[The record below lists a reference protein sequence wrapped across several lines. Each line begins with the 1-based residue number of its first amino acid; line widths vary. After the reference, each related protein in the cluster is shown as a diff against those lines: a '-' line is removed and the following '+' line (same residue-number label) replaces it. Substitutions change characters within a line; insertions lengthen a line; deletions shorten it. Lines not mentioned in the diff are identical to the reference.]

1 MAPITSKNSSLYYEG
16 EKIAKVINCNLDFS
30 REVMENTTVEKFTKT
45 FLPGIKS
52 SSGSATILYD
62 PFDLPTLDILN
73 SIFAGSIPAVL
84 FLNLDTTLIDK
95 SISINM
101 FVTQVI
107 LTVSLR
113 EAIATSVSFQ
123 GSGDITGAF

>member
-1 MAPITSKNSSLYYEG
+1 MAPITSKNSLLYYEG
-16 EKIAKVINCNLDFS
+16 EKIAKVVNCSLDFS
-30 REVMENTTVEKFTKT
+30 REVMDNTTVEKFTKT
-45 FLPGIKS
+45 IIPGIKS

-62 PFDLPTLDILN
+62 PSDLATLDILN
-73 SIFAGSIPAVL
+73 SIFNGSVPGVL

-95 SISINM
+95 SITMNM
-101 FVTQVI
+101 FVTQVG